1 MRASQKKQ
9 ADDLRKMILD
19 EDVKLGDTKLDKKT
33 CNRVYDA
40 ISKPVYKD
48 PETGR
53 LMTALQQF
61 QKEHPLEFLK
71 QIGMWYVLTDGGKNM
86 DGFTK
91 PQVRAEKN
99 KSIRELSRKINA
111 SSFNAD
117 GSLNYLGGAG
127 MENGDDILLSD
138 DWKIGQ

>member
-1 MRASQKKQ
+1 MLAVNEHRGV
-9 ADDLRKMILD
+9 R
-19 EDVKLGDTKLDKKT
+19 EGD
-33 CNRVYDA
+33 A
-40 ISKPVYKD
+40 
-48 PETGR
+48 
-53 LMTALQQF
+53 ALVLARGDF
-61 QKEHPLEFLK
+61 AEFLK

-127 MENGDDILLSD
+127 TENGDDILLSD